1 MPLREIDEAVL
12 AGLSRSAIESRRGS
26 REVLDTAKPFAL
38 VREQEPAGKCSLTDV
53 ATVFLTGAECPYR
66 CSMCDL
72 WRYTLDR
79 ATAPGEITGQLSWVL
94 DQLDSH
100 VEARPEWIKLYNAS
114 NFFDSRAVPEDDH
127 SAIAKQCESFQRVIV
142 ENHPKLVR
150 PTVKQFAS
158 MLHGKLEIAMGLE
171 TVHPGSMLLLNKGF
185 DLDDFARA
193 SEQLDA
199 MQIDRRAF
207 VMLQPP
213 GTEPSESMDW
223 AMKTLAFADAHGV
236 RHCSIIPTRMG
247 NGTMEWLQEQ
257 SLFIPPTFRQLEQ
270 TLELALSQFSEMIV
284 TVDTW
289 NLELL
294 SGNCDQCI
302 FERKERLE
310 RMNLQQCCFPEVK
323 RSCDCAQD

>member
-1 MPLREIDEAVL
+1 MPFREIDEVVL
-12 AGLSRSAIESRRGS
+12 TGLSRSAIESRRGS
-26 REVLDTAKPFAL
+26 REVLDTSKPFAWVL
-38 VREQEPAGKCSLTDV
+38 EQEPVGKFSTADV

-79 ATAPGEITGQLSWVL
+79 ATRPSEITSQLSWVL
-94 DQLDSH
+94 DQLDSKT
-100 VEARPEWIKLYNAS
+100 ELRPEWIKLYNAS
-114 NFFDSRAVPEDDH
+114 NFFDSRAVPEDDY
-127 SAIAKQCESFQRVIV
+127 SMIAKQCESFQRVIV

-150 PTVKQFAS
+150 PAVKQFAS
-158 MLHGKLEIAMGLE
+158 LLQGKLEIAMGLE

-213 GTEPSESMDW
+213 GTEPAVSMDW
-223 AMKTLAFADAHGV
+223 ALKTLAFANAHGV

-257 SLFIPPTFRQLEQ
+257 SLFIPPTFRQLER
-270 TLELALSQFSEMIV
+270 TLELALNQFSEMVV

-294 SGNCDQCI
+294 AGTCNRCVLG
-302 FERKERLE
+302 RKERLE
-310 RMNLQQCCFPEVK
+310 RMNLQQCCLPEVM
-323 RSCDCAQD
+323 RPCGCAQD

>member
-1 MPLREIDEAVL
+1 MPLREIDDAILV
-12 AGLSRSAIESRRGS
+12 GLSRSAIESRRGS
-26 REVLDTAKPFAL
+26 RIVLDTSKPFAL
-38 VREQEPAGKCSLTDV
+38 VREQEPAGKFSVADV

-79 ATAPGEITGQLSWVL
+79 ATVPGEITRQLSWVL
-94 DQLDSH
+94 DQLGS
-100 VEARPEWIKLYNAS
+100 ETERPPEWIKLYNAS
-114 NFFDSRAVPEDDH
+114 NFFDSRAVPEDEH
-127 SAIAKQCESFQRVIV
+127 STIAKQCETFQRVIV

-150 PTVKQFAS
+150 PAVKQFVS
-158 MLHGKLEIAMGLE
+158 LLRGKLEIAIGLE

-199 MQIDRRAF
+199 LQIDRRAF

-223 AMKTLAFADAHGV
+223 AMKTLAFANAHGV

-270 TLELALSQFSEMIV
+270 ALELALNHFSEMVV

-294 SGNCDQCI
+294 AGTCDRCI
-302 FERKERLE
+302 LGRKERLE
-310 RMNLQQCCFPEVK
+310 LMNMQQCCLPEVK
-323 RSCDCAQD
+323 RSCDCASD

>member
-12 AGLSRSAIESRRGS
+12 TGLSRLAVETRRGS
-26 REVLDTAKPFAL
+26 REVLEISKPFAL
-38 VREQEPAGKCSLTDV
+38 VLEQEPAGKFSVADV

-72 WRYTLDR
+72 WQYTLDR
-79 ATAPGEITGQLSWVL
+79 ATMPGEIVSQLSWVM
-94 DQLDSH
+94 DQLDSKA
-100 VEARPEWIKLYNAS
+100 EARPGWIKLYNAS
-114 NFFDSRAVPEDDH
+114 NFFDSRAVPECDY
-127 SAIAKQCESFQRVIV
+127 SAIAKQCDAFQRVIV

-150 PTVKQFAS
+150 PTVKQFS
-158 MLHGKLEIAMGLE
+158 SLLQGKLEIAMGLE

-193 SEQLDA
+193 SQQLDTL
-199 MQIDRRAF
+199 QIDRRAF

-213 GTEPSESMDW
+213 GTEPSEAMDW
-223 AMKTLAFADAHGV
+223 AMKTLAFANAHGV

-270 TLELALSQFSEMIV
+270 TLELALNHFSEMIV
-284 TVDTW
+284 TVDMW

-294 SGNCDQCI
+294 VGTCDQCI
-302 FERKERLE
+302 LGRKERLE
-310 RMNLQQCCFPEVK
+310 RMNLQQCCLPEVIPP
-323 RSCDCAQD
+323 CDCAQD

>member
-79 ATAPGEITGQLSWVL
+79 ATMPGEIARQLSWVL
-94 DQLDSH
+94 DQLDSQ
-100 VEARPEWIKLYNAS
+100 VEARPAWIKLYNAS

-127 SAIAKQCESFQRVIV
+127 STIAKQCESFQRVIV

-150 PTVKQFAS
+150 PAVKQFAS
-158 MLHGKLEIAMGLE
+158 LLRGKLEIAMGLE
-171 TVHPGSMLLLNKGF
+171 TVHPSSMLLLNKGF

-223 AMKTLAFADAHGV
+223 AMKTLTFANTHGV

-270 TLELALSQFSEMIV
+270 TLELALDRFSEMVV

-294 SGNCDQCI
+294 SGTCDRCI

-310 RMNLQQCCFPEVK
+310 RMNLQQYCLPEVK

>member
-1 MPLREIDEAVL
+1 MHLREIDDAVL
-12 AGLSRSAIESRRGS
+12 AGLGRLAIESRRGS

-38 VREQEPAGKCSLTDV
+38 VREQEPAGKSRGADV

-72 WRYTLDR
+72 WQYTLDR
-79 ATAPGEITGQLSWVL
+79 ATMPGEITRQLSWVL
-94 DQLDSH
+94 DQLDSQ

-127 SAIAKQCESFQRVIV
+127 STIAKQCESFQRVIV

-158 MLHGKLEIAMGLE
+158 LLRGRLEIAMGLE

-213 GTEPSESMDW
+213 GTEPSESMEW
-223 AMKTLAFADAHGV
+223 AMKTLTFADAHGV

-270 TLELALSQFSEMIV
+270 TLELALDHFSEMVV

-294 SGNCDQCI
+294 AGTCDRCI
-302 FERKERLE
+302 FERKERIE
-310 RMNLQQCCFPEVK
+310 RMNLQQCCLPEVK
-323 RSCDCAQD
+323 RLCDCAQG